1 MPQYEKY
8 EGESQEA
15 ADARIA
21 KNKQVNPRQVAKLD
35 AKEHHSRNRRESNA
49 DREMSYAYT
58 NMIHHDTE
66 DLEKKRGR
74 SVNSAMK
81 VIDAK
86 KEEEYN
92 RLHNPEWA
100 EEGVR
105 QERGEYTGGGRQE
118 KSYATMLKEEGH
130 DVYDKQFKYLISNS
144 PEDSEMNE
152 IIGWDDGRYEVGL
165 YAVRTKDGVK
175 FVGGDTDRYHG
186 YGPSGNP
193 KYESSADA
201 KYGSARHQVGK
212 EKFLSYDEAFKI
224 YKRQAKREKPGIAE
238 KVMSSLSDYF
248 TEDGDK

>member
-35 AKEHHSRNRRESNA
+35 AKEHHAINKRESNA
-49 DREMSYAYT
+49 NRDMGYVYTSMVHSDR
-58 NMIHHDTE
+58 E
-66 DLEKKRGR
+66 DLEKSRGR
-74 SVNSAMK
+74 SINAAMK

-86 KEEEYN
+86 KKAKYN
-92 RLHNPEWA
+92 KKNNPQWG

-105 QERGEYTGGGRQE
+105 QERGEWTGGAPHE
-118 KSYATMLKEEGH
+118 KSYTTMIKEEGH
-130 DVYDKQFKYLISNS
+130 DIYDRQFKYLINNL
-144 PEDSEMNE
+144 PEDSELGE
-152 IIGWDDGRYEVGL
+152 VIGWDDGRYEVGL
-165 YAVRTKDGVK
+165 YAVRTKDGIK

-186 YGPSGNP
+186 YGKSGNP

-212 EKFLSYDEAFKI
+212 GKFLSYDEAFRI

-238 KVMSSLSDYF
+238 KVMRSLSNYF
-248 TEDGDK
+248 REE